1 MQVVDQIG
9 QELIFE
15 NTPKRIVCLV
25 PSISELLAHYEPTI
39 ELVGVTRFCEFP
51 KELRK
56 VKTVV
61 GGTKDPDF
69 KTIKAL
75 NPNLVIA
82 NKEEN
87 NKEDIEQLQQ
97 VCPVYVSDVFS
108 VESAIELVVQLETI
122 LDINIGYQIQN
133 RLNELKNE
141 ISPKLNGTVA
151 YVIWQNPIMIAGQG
165 TFVND
170 WLERIGLVNI
180 TSNSR
185 YPTITENELKQFAP
199 EYIFLSSEPYPFK
212 EKNLNEFTAHYKVSK
227 VVLVDGRIF
236 SWYGMA
242 MLEANDYFLDLINKI
257 NGN

>member
-1 MQVVDQIG
+1 MIW
-9 QELIFE
+9 LSWL
-15 NTPKRIVCLV
+15 T
-25 PSISELLAHYEPTI
+25 Y
-39 ELVGVTRFCEFP
+39 
-51 KELRK
+51 
-56 VKTVV
+56 
-61 GGTKDPDF
+61 
-69 KTIKAL
+69 
-75 NPNLVIA
+75 
-82 NKEEN
+82 
-87 NKEDIEQLQQ
+87 
-97 VCPVYVSDVFS
+97 
-108 VESAIELVVQLETI
+108 
-122 LDINIGYQIQN
+122 INIGYQIQN